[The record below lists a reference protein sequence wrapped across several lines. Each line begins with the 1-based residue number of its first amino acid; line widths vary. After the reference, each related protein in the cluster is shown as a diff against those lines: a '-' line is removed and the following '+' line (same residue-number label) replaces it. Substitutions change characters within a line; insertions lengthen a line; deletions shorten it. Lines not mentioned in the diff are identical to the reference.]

1 MSCKMANIHHGVSLT
16 IKFHKVW
23 FLDVCFFYLYKRSN
37 WKYSIKPKTSY
48 RWHLPFFM
56 IINDP
61 NATAKQLCEN
71 LDKTQEGAS
80 QRKLT
85 SNWPPNWPPP
95 GDFSKI
101 ASSKQRVKP
110 CCFVTFDIMIRHIFS
125 ENFIENPQ
133 AVQKFWRILCLH

>member
-23 FLDVCFFYLYKRSN
+23 LLDVCFFYLYKRSN
-37 WKYSIKPKTSY
+37 WKYSIKPKTSC
-48 RWHLPFFM
+48 RWQFPFFM

-80 QRKLT
+80 QRKWFAILT
-85 SNWPPNWPPP
+85 HLNKH
-95 GDFSKI
+95 SKLFLHV
-101 ASSKQRVKP
+101 SSKRLYIHQ
-110 CCFVTFDIMIRHIFS
+110 FS
-125 ENFIENPQ
+125 LITNQFNK
-133 AVQKFWRILCLH
+133 VYWKSTWDLY